1 MLLSLLSSCVEPTLS
16 VHLSAE
22 MRGGCLLGRVLMGE
36 NEWWW
41 LMLIMIHVCVR
52 ACPVTQSNREEILRQ
67 TLLEVHE

>member
-1 MLLSLLSSCVEPTLS
+1 
-16 VHLSAE
+16 
-22 MRGGCLLGRVLMGE
+22 MGE